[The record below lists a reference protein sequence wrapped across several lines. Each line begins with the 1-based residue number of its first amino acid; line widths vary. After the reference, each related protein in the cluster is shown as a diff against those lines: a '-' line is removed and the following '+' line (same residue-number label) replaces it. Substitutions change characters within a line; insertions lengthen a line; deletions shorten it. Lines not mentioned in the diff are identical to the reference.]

1 MKFSKIFK
9 RTILNIVLI
18 LLAFL
23 LQTAFFP
30 MIPSVST
37 IPNLL
42 LILTFS
48 FGFIYGST
56 QGILSGLLAGFL
68 LDMFYTVP
76 AGFFMLIFIYI
87 GFINGLF
94 TNYYY
99 DDYLTLPVV
108 LCIVSELI
116 YNAALLVL
124 RFFTVGSIDVTY
136 SILHIFLPETVFS
149 LLLTLLMY
157 KVFLTANRTLD
168 LKEDKRGQEVA

>member
-1 MKFSKIFK
+1 MKLNKIIK
-9 RTILNIVLI
+9 RTLLNIVLI
-18 LLAFL
+18 LFAFL

-30 MIPSVST
+30 MISSVST
-37 IPNLL
+37 VPNLL

-56 QGILSGLLAGFL
+56 HGILSGLLSGFL
-68 LDMFYTVP
+68 LDMFYSVP
-76 AGFFMLIFIYI
+76 CGFFMLIFIYI

-99 DDYLTLPVV
+99 DDYLTLPVL
-108 LCIVSELI
+108 LCTVSELI
-116 YNAALLVL
+116 YNAALLIL
-124 RFFTVGSIDVTY
+124 RFFTVGGVDIVY
-136 SILHIFLPETVFS
+136 SLIHIFVPEAVFS

-157 KVFLTANRTLD
+157 KLFLKANRTLD

>member
-1 MKFSKIFK
+1 MKFSKLVK
-9 RTILNIVLI
+9 RSFLNILLL

-30 MIPSVST
+30 LLPSVST
-37 IPNLL
+37 VPNLL

-56 QGILSGLLAGFL
+56 QGILSGILAGFL

-76 AGFFMLIFIYI
+76 PGFFMLIFVYI

-108 LCIVSELI
+108 LCVVSELF

-124 RFFTVGSIDVTY
+124 RFFTVGSVDVMY
-136 SILHIFLPETVFS
+136 SIIHIFLPEAVFS

-157 KVFLTANRTLD
+157 KVFLKANRTLD
-168 LKEDKRGQEVA
+168 LKEDKRGQNVA